1 MDNVEDDLINYLQDE
16 KGLILYD
23 VLPVKILII
32 ESL

>member
-1 MDNVEDDLINYLQDE
+1 MDKVEDDLINYLQDE

-23 VLPVKILII
+23 FLPVKILII